1 VSDIFISYA
10 REDKSRVSAFA
21 DELTRLGWTVWYDS
35 NLAAAE
41 EFDERIE
48 RELETA
54 SCVIVVWSRA
64 SVRSR
69 WVKAEAGSADD
80 QGKLIPI
87 TFDADVIPPTRFRNI
102 NVVKLPSV
110 SLANPTGP
118 TLSLLNELSATTGR
132 RYRGAPPNAPIPQR
146 ASGRSGART
155 VTPGKWTIA
164 TRLLLATA
172 KYDLDLLSSG
182 MVTGTAAWTISR
194 ARLSGRWHY
203 DHSMQLLHLEL
214 TGGVSKGIEA
224 ISVRIV
230 AWESD
235 DTATCQF
242 LSNNQT
248 RRATL
253 TRTLA

>member
-1 VSDIFISYA
+1 MSDIFISYA
-10 REDKSRVSAFA
+10 RQDKPRVSAFA
-21 DELTRLGWTVWYDS
+21 DELIRLGWTVWYDN

-48 RELETA
+48 RELDTA

-69 WVKAEAGSADD
+69 WVKAEAGTADD

-87 TFDADVIPPTRFRNI
+87 TFDADVVLPTRFRQL

-110 SLANPTGP
+110 SLSNPIGQ
-118 TLSLLNELSATTGR
+118 TLSLLNELSAATGQQ
-132 RYRGAPPNAPIPQR
+132 YRGAPPNAPRPQR

-155 VTPGKWTIA
+155 VTPGKWTIT

-172 KYDLDLLSSG
+172 NYNLDLLSSG
-182 MVTGTAAWTISR
+182 MVTGSAAWAISR

-203 DHSMQLLHLEL
+203 DHSTQFLHLEL
-214 TGGVSKGIEA
+214 SGGVSKGIET
-224 ISVRIV
+224 ISVQIV
-230 AWESD
+230 KWESED
-235 DTATCQF
+235 SATCTF

-253 TRTLA
+253 RRTLS